1 MDINYMERILH
12 NLKLNLIQSA
22 DQEDASQITKKSH
35 SDIQLTIQFHHLEL
49 TQIFQVL
56 LKTLMQLKECT
67 IINGNLEHLI
77 LRLNGIIPLKILC
90 IILNLSLIKTSKQ
103 LQTLLELQKI
113 KLVITGNQQLKL
125 GQSLI
130 QFADLEDAFLIML
143 KSHSDIQLITQSHH
157 LELTQIFQ
165 VLLITL
171 ILLKECTIIN
181 GNLELLIQRLS
192 GIILQKILSITLN
205 LNLIKIS
212 KILILI

>member
-35 SDIQLTIQFHHLEL
+35 SDIQLTTQFHHLEL
-49 TQIFQVL
+49 TQTFQVL

-90 IILNLSLIKTSKQ
+90 IILNLNLIKISKQ

-125 GQSLI
+125 DQSLI

-143 KSHSDIQLITQSHH
+143 KSHSDIQLITQSHL

-165 VLLITL
+165 ELLITL

>member
-1 MDINYMERILH
+1 
-12 NLKLNLIQSA
+12 
-22 DQEDASQITKKSH
+22 
-35 SDIQLTIQFHHLEL
+35 
-49 TQIFQVL
+49 
-56 LKTLMQLKECT
+56 MQLKECT

-90 IILNLSLIKTSKQ
+90 IILNLNLIKISKQ

-125 GQSLI
+125 DQSLI

-143 KSHSDIQLITQSHH
+143 KSHSGIQLITQSHL

-165 VLLITL
+165 ELLITL